1 MINYQ
6 ISLIPNENQFAVIL
20 KFIPITNNHTLK
32 LPTWIPGS
40 YMIREFS
47 KNINKLAVQQVGN
60 TSLTFTQTNKN
71 TWDIN
76 NLNVGAELEVSYN
89 VYAYDFGIRT
99 AYLDNLRG
107 YFNNTSICLYVI
119 GLENLEHRIT
129 LENIPPKWQVETS
142 LKKEALNH
150 FVAANYDELIDSP
163 FELGQLK
170 IINFTVANTLHHL
183 VLSGNIIAGFDEAR
197 VINDLQKICE
207 YQINMFGGI
216 APFSHYR
223 FLLHL
228 GGEIYT
234 GLEHKSSTALM
245 APYYSLPIWGDTT
258 ENKEYIKLLGL
269 ISHEYFH
276 SWNVKRIKPQVFT
289 PYDLDNENY
298 TSLLW
303 WFEGVT
309 SYYDDLVLYRTG
321 IISQAE
327 YLQIIVDNINS
338 VYKYEGVNT
347 QTLSNSSKTAWI
359 KYYRQD
365 ENSPNSV
372 VSYYIKGSLVAMCLD
387 LLIRQET
394 GGVKNLDHVLLELYK
409 KWCHDQNGIGEDE
422 LFKLINQYSN
432 CNLNKYLESFINTC
446 EPLPL
451 VELFKKFGLDQLIVE
466 GHYSQSGK
474 IYTDKIKDLSID
486 YLKYDL
492 GFKLNKEVLGYR
504 VTNIYTNT
512 PASISNLAPYDLI
525 IAINH
530 IKLDNWEKQFALFQN
545 SDSII
550 LTVFRRTQLLEIEI
564 NLKQS
569 QKCQIANLKVLDQSL
584 LSNWL

>member
-6 ISLIPNENQFAVIL
+6 ISLIPNENQFAVTL

-47 KNINKLAVQQVGN
+47 KNINKFAIQQVGN
-60 TSLTFTQTNKN
+60 ANATFIQTNKN
-71 TWDIN
+71 TWEIN
-76 NLNVGAELEVSYN
+76 NLNVGVELEVSYN

-107 YFNNTSICLYVI
+107 YFNNTSICLYI
-119 GLENLEHRIT
+119 LGLENLQHRIT
-129 LENIPPKWQVETS
+129 LENIPSKWQVETS
-142 LKKEALNH
+142 LKKEARNH
-150 FVAANYDELIDSP
+150 FVADNYDELIDSP
-163 FELGQLK
+163 FEIGALK
-170 IINFTVANTLHHL
+170 IINFTVANTPHYLI
-183 VLSGNIIAGFDEAR
+183 LSGNIIGFDEAR

-207 YQINMFGGI
+207 YQINLFGGV
-216 APFSHYR
+216 APFSDYR

-228 GGEIYT
+228 GGEVYT

-245 APYYSLPIWGDTT
+245 APYYSLPISGNAT

-276 SWNVKRIKPQVFT
+276 SWNVKRVKPQVFT

-298 TSLLW
+298 TALLW

-309 SYYDDLVLYRTG
+309 SYYDDLVLYRTE
-321 IISQAE
+321 IISQVE
-327 YLQIIVDNINS
+327 YLQIVVDNINN

-347 QTLSNSSKTAWI
+347 QTLSNSSKTSWI

-365 ENSPNSV
+365 ENSPNSI
-372 VSYYIKGSLVAMCLD
+372 VSYYIKGSLVAICLD

-394 GGVKNLDHVLLELYK
+394 GGVKNLDHVLLELYR
-409 KWCHDQNGIGEDE
+409 KWCQDEKGISEDE

-432 CNLNKYLESFINTC
+432 CNLDKYLDSFINTC
-446 EPLPL
+446 DPLPL
-451 VELFKKFGLDQLIVE
+451 NEIFKKFGLEQSIME

-474 IYTDKIKDLSID
+474 IYTDKIEDPSQDHLNH
-486 YLKYDL
+486 DL
-492 GFKLNKEVLGYR
+492 GFKLNKESLGYR

-512 PASISNLAPYDLI
+512 PASMSNLAPYDLI

-530 IKLDNWEKQFALFQN
+530 TKLDNWEKQFVLFQN
-545 SDSII
+545 SNSIV
-550 LTVFRRTQLLEIEI
+550 LTVFRRAQLLEIEI
-564 NLKQS
+564 NLKQFD
-569 QKCQIANLKVLDQSL
+569 KCQIANLRILDQNL
-584 LSNWL
+584 LANWL